1 LAHDHTFTHFRDPYY
16 SKLADKRQYDDWVGQ
31 GATTMEQRAAE
42 QVDAILASHKPDA
55 LSEEI
60 QQALREIVER
70 ESESASLS

>member
-1 LAHDHTFTHFRDPYY
+1 
-16 SKLADKRQYDDWVGQ
+16 
-31 GATTMEQRAAE
+31 MEQRAAD